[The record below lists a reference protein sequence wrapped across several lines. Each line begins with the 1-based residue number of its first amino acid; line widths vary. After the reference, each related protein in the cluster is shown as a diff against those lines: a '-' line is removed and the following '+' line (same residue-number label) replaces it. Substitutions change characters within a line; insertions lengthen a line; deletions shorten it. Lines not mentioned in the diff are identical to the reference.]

1 MSFEELDVGREQ
13 LLMAFLKR
21 EGVTEAHMIT
31 ILWINVDERWTEREV
46 S

>member
-21 EGVTEAHMIT
+21 EGVTEAQMIT
-31 ILWINVDERWTEREV
+31 ILWINVDERQKTRK
-46 S
+46 